1 MLIDKTYFQG
11 DISIPNLQEVQ
22 HENDLVQIL
31 IESKSY
37 SLLESVLGRDNV
49 LGLQANLDVNGKLKP
64 DTDQKWKDLVN
75 GKSYTENDQKFY
87 FKGLVQEG
95 SLYKTSMIAD
105 FVFTEWLRET
115 RSQQTEIGEVVVSG
129 QNAVNVNSTSKL
141 VTVWNRFVKEFGLKH
156 CNRLRKYYHNGVP
169 VYDYYNGGNSNNV
182 SLVQFLTHFS
192 DVYEDCPL
200 ELPSYVE
207 NHGTINSLGL

>member
-11 DISIPNLQEVQ
+11 DINIPNMQEIQ

-37 SLLESVLGRDNV
+37 SLLESVLGRDNF
-49 LGLQANLDVNGKLKP
+49 LSLQANCENGNLKP
-64 DTDQKWKDLVN
+64 DADDRWKELVN
-75 GKSYTENDQKFY
+75 GKSYEINNQKFY
-87 FKGLVQEG
+87 FKGLIQEG
-95 SLYKTSMIAD
+95 ALYKTSLIAD
-105 FVFTEWLRET
+105 FVFCEWLKQT
-115 RSQQTEIGEVVVSG
+115 RSQQTGVGEVVVNA
-129 QNAVNVNSTSKL
+129 QNATNVNSTSKL
-141 VTVWNRFVKEFGLKH
+141 VSIWNRFIKEFGSIH

-182 SLVQFLTHFS
+182 SLVQYLQHFS

-200 ELPSYVE
+200 ELPLYVE
-207 NHGTINSLGL
+207 NYGLINSLGI